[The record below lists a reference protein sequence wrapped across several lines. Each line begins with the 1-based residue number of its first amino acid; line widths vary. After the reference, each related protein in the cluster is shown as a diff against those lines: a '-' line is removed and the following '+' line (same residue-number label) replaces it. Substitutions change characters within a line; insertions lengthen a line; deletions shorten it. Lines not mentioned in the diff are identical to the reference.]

1 MESTD
6 TNIVGTR
13 AVASSI
19 FRNVER
25 REWVLWSSAVVITLV
40 LTMGLVSFLVPSPHM
55 TRFETEG
62 LRIVGVVRGLIC
74 LVLLFDIYVVY
85 QQLQICRI
93 RRQLVE
99 REEMFRL
106 ISENAADMIAVVDA
120 NGNRLYNSPAYASVL
135 GYKLSD
141 LQNTTAFEQ
150 IHPEDRDRVQEAA
163 DETLRGGVGRR
174 IEYRMR
180 HKDGSWRVLESTA
193 NAILHLDGKVE
204 KLVIV
209 NRDITDRRRLE
220 DQFRQA
226 QKMEA
231 VGRLSG
237 GIAHDF
243 NNLLGVIIGYTEILQ
258 EQLGTTEPFAD
269 SLQEIFKAGNRAS
282 SLTRQ
287 LLAFSRQQVL
297 EPKVLEL
304 NAVITETEKMLERII
319 GEDIELSTILDS
331 SLGRI
336 KADKGQIEQVLLNL
350 CVNARDAMPDGGK
363 LAIET
368 KNFEMDGNAVRGYSY
383 PVKTGAYVLLTV
395 SDSGIGMDSAT
406 QAHIFEPF
414 FTTKGEGQGTGL
426 GLATVYG
433 IVKQSGGYIDV
444 VSEPGNGAAFK
455 IYLPRVAEEINQ
467 DRPIAKAI
475 PSLQR
480 RETILVVEDEASLR
494 KLTCSILQRLGY
506 TVLEAGSATEAMN
519 VSQQLKGEIHLLLT
533 DIVMPGMNGREL
545 VKQLAVVRPSMRVVY
560 MSGYTGQSIGC
571 SESFAPDAHFLPKP
585 FTREALG
592 EKLREALMM
601 ELVQESF
608 SASSPTALER
618 NK

>member
-1 MESTD
+1 MPLSQT
-6 TNIVGTR
+6 
-13 AVASSI
+13 SS
-19 FRNVER
+19 FVNPSGPRTVSLSRLRTVER
-25 REWVLWSSAVVITLV
+25 REWWLWSSAVLITFV
-40 LTMGLVSFLVPSPHM
+40 LTGGLVSFLVPIRHVTGM
-55 TRFETEG
+55 ETEG
-62 LRIVGVVRGLIC
+62 IRIVGAVRGLIC
-74 LVLLFDIYVVY
+74 LVLLFDVYVVY

-93 RRQLVE
+93 RRQLID
-99 REEMFRL
+99 REELFRL

-120 NGNRLYNSPAYASVL
+120 KGKRLYNSPAYASVL
-135 GYKLSD
+135 GYSMSD

-150 IHPEDRDRVQEAA
+150 IHPEDRQRVQEAA
-163 DETLRGGVGRR
+163 NETLRVGVGRR
-174 IEYRMR
+174 IEYRMQ

-193 NAILHLDGKVE
+193 NAILLPDGKVE

-209 NRDITDRRRLE
+209 NRDISDRRRLE

-243 NNLLGVIIGYTEILQ
+243 NNLLGVIIGYGEILE
-258 EQLGTTEPFAD
+258 EQLGQTEPFAD
-269 SLQEIFKAGNRAS
+269 SIQEILKAGNRAS
-282 SLTRQ
+282 GLTRQ

-304 NAVITETEKMLERII
+304 NATIAETQKMLKRII
-319 GEDIELSTILDS
+319 GEDVELSTVLDAD
-331 SLGRI
+331 LGRI
-336 KADKGQIEQVLLNL
+336 KADQGQIEQVVLNL

-363 LAIET
+363 LVIAT
-368 KNFEMDGNAVRGYSY
+368 KNFEMDENAVRGYSY
-383 PVKTGAYVLLTV
+383 PVKAGAYVLLTV

-444 VSEPGNGAAFK
+444 VSEPGNGATFR
-455 IYLPRVAEEINQ
+455 IYLPRVEEGLDQ
-467 DRPIAKAI
+467 ETRSAKSIA
-475 PSLQR
+475 PVES

-494 KLTCSILQRLGY
+494 KLTCGVLQRSGY
-506 TVLEAGSATEAMN
+506 TVLEAANGIEAMN
-519 VSQQLKGEIHLLLT
+519 ISQQLEGEIHLLLT

-545 VKQLAVVRPSMRVVY
+545 VKQLATQRPSMKVVY
-560 MSGYTGQSIGC
+560 MSGYTGQAIGC
-571 SESFAPDAHFLPKP
+571 AEAFSPNTFFLPKP
-585 FTREALG
+585 FTREVLG
-592 EKLREALMM
+592 EKLREALGR
-601 ELVQESF
+601 EFVQELS
-608 SASSPTALER
+608 
-618 NK
+618 